1 MNKFILSVL
10 LVSFLSVSCSK
21 DEIEIDPDNLLL
33 GTWNY
38 SEYQNDASVFIRSSE
53 FANNPGYKFSSDGT
67 LVERKNTGW
76 CGTPP
81 VSYGD
86 YTGTW
91 SVLNDTLI
99 EINTTYWGG
108 EITYKLD
115 IQSVNSNTLKVVT
128 IYQNW

>member
-21 DEIEIDPDNLLL
+21 DEIKIDPDNLLL

>member
-21 DEIEIDPDNLLL
+21 DEIKIDPDNLLL

-53 FANNPGYKFSSDGT
+53 FADNPGYKFSSDGT

-108 EITYKLD
+108 EISYKLD
-115 IQSVNSNTLKVVT
+115 IQTVNSNTLKVVT